1 VKVGS
6 KESASK
12 PWGLIRAVEHL
23 DCPRDQSTT
32 NARGESR
39 TIVYR
44 IWHDAEEEH
53 ATLSGW
59 RDGL

>member
-1 VKVGS
+1 M
-6 KESASK
+6 
-12 PWGLIRAVEHL
+12 EHL

-44 IWHDAEEEH
+44 VWQNAEEEH

-59 RDGL
+59 RDGP